1 MLKYLHSGAKK
12 REQIAHDF
20 GISERTLADDL
31 KNLLDGFLFL
41 ENTMKI
47 SVLERKKNT
56 YHSLIHPIFLALNTS
71 EIYALTVG
79 LKILCQDTVFQDTL
93 NTIADKIYKQ
103 LSEYA
108 KNMVDQHKHIKN
120 VRFKDED
127 LRYISSNSLL
137 RHRKLPFC
145 YFLKEPIS
153 CEVTYTENNEMRTIT
168 GVMRLAQINNLVKL
182 DRVIIETEEGQHEI
196 SINNISTIRKSRN
209 NK

>member
-1 MLKYLHSGAKK
+1 MKYGFCYEKTLLSNFKYKDRSERLLKMLKYLHSGAKK

-79 LKILCQDTVFQDTL
+79 LKILCQDTVF
-93 NTIADKIYKQ
+93 
-103 LSEYA
+103 
-108 KNMVDQHKHIKN
+108 
-120 VRFKDED
+120 
-127 LRYISSNSLL
+127 
-137 RHRKLPFC
+137 
-145 YFLKEPIS
+145 
-153 CEVTYTENNEMRTIT
+153 
-168 GVMRLAQINNLVKL
+168 
-182 DRVIIETEEGQHEI
+182 
-196 SINNISTIRKSRN
+196 
-209 NK
+209 